1 MKEIWSLLACLQDG
15 GTAEGAGKAR
25 WRIWGLREP
34 SLLPAVSS
42 VSLPC
47 APGQLLRLLAGQSHF
62 RPCMQAFSSQ
72 DTALAGL
79 SPLLCSEPQFCLH
92 WSWAL
97 SPLSS
102 ASGLLSGTSK
112 VPFLQDPHP
121 HPSQRCHPLK
131 LASAGGA
138 LPVPM
143 WPAHTEQAVV
153 GHITLL
159 LCRKP
164 SCPPPP
170 APTLLKH
177 TLCDQGWGSHPQLA
191 LLISWAR

>member
-1 MKEIWSLLACLQDG
+1 MKEVWSLLACLQDG
-15 GTAEGAGKAR
+15 GAAEGAGKAR

-34 SLLPAVSS
+34 SLLPAVSN

-47 APGQLLRLLAGQSHF
+47 APGQLLGLPAGQSHF
-62 RPCMQAFSSQ
+62 RPYMQAFSSQ

-79 SPLLCSEPQFCLH
+79 SPLLCSEPQFCFP

-102 ASGLLSGTSK
+102 ASGLLSALTGPISTGPPSPPVSTLPPSETCECGGLSLFPCGLHTQSK
-112 VPFLQDPHP
+112 EML
-121 HPSQRCHPLK
+121 
-131 LASAGGA
+131 
-138 LPVPM
+138 
-143 WPAHTEQAVV
+143 

-164 SCPPPP
+164 SCPPP
-170 APTLLKH
+170 H
-177 TLCDQGWGSHPQLA
+177 THP
-191 LLISWAR
+191 S

>member
-131 LASAGGA
+131 LASAGGRS
-138 LPVPM
+138 LFPCGL
-143 WPAHTEQAVV
+143 HTQSKQ
-153 GHITLL
+153 LL
-159 LCRKP
+159 GTSH
-164 SCPPPP
+164 SCSAGSPRAPPPP
-170 APTLLKH
+170 PTLLKH

-191 LLISWAR
+191 LLTSWAR